1 MRTAVVPASEL
12 GNDWRA
18 TAHIKH
24 QIQMTHPDLE
34 SLADIRKKRKE
45 LLKKLDA
52 LDEKERLIHR
62 KYLKGEGDVDP

>member
-1 MRTAVVPASEL
+1 MAVVPASEL

-18 TAHIKH
+18 TVHIKH
-24 QIQMTHPDLE
+24 QMTHADLE

-52 LDEKERLIHR
+52 LDEKERMIHR
-62 KYLKGEGDVDP
+62 KCLKGE

>member
-1 MRTAVVPASEL
+1 MRMAVVPASEL

-18 TAHIKH
+18 TVHIKH
-24 QIQMTHPDLE
+24 QMTHADLE

-52 LDEKERLIHR
+52 LDEKERMIHR
-62 KYLKGEGDVDP
+62 KYLKGA

>member
-1 MRTAVVPASEL
+1 MRMAVVPASEL

-18 TAHIKH
+18 TVHIKH
-24 QIQMTHPDLE
+24 QMTHADLE

-52 LDEKERLIHR
+52 LDEKECMIHR
-62 KYLKGEGDVDP
+62 KCLK